1 MYLLFMFL
9 RPQVKKICL
18 GISFCHGSHG
28 IIRFWAWYRWDGLSI
43 SFYRMTHYKFL
54 LCISIFFIV
63 HFFNLTLSLLFCHL
77 YFGSWY
83 LTKHILLLV
92 FCEILEK
99 TYFSILLHLDLF
111 CPSGYLETFAT
122 NYSIDFG
129 ILILT
134 YLLIYSEGTYLR
146 ISSLT
151 T

>member
-63 HFFNLTLSLLFCHL
+63 HSLNLALSLHFLPPIFWLMLFNLAYIAANLLWDPSRFILEFCCICICSVLVAIISLLL
-77 YFGSWY
+77 QITV
-83 LTKHILLLV
+83 LTLV
-92 FCEILEK
+92 F
-99 TYFSILLHLDLF
+99 LF
-111 CPSGYLETFAT
+111 W
-122 NYSIDFG
+122 
-129 ILILT
+129 
-134 YLLIYSEGTYLR
+134 LIY
-146 ISSLT
+146 
-151 T
+151 